1 MQLVRRFG
9 GQVRRALPTSMLV
22 AGALFANA
30 CSSDSTGAGPIIP
43 GQPTPNPQITKA
55 AFLADVNLRTKTIK
69 ITRSGAVS
77 LLALLERLFISGG
90 GGPAEIFAALTSKR
104 SERNSDTS
112 ARPKAQAQRRPKQ

>member
-1 MQLVRRFG
+1 MQLVRRLG
-9 GQVRRALPTSMLV
+9 GQARRALPTSILV

-69 ITRSGAVS
+69 ITPPQLTTTGGFVRFQGQRCRELGG
-77 LLALLERLFISGG
+77 LLA
-90 GGPAEIFAALTSKR
+90 
-104 SERNSDTS
+104 
-112 ARPKAQAQRRPKQ
+112 RRW